1 MKIQT
6 FISFPSARIACYI
19 VFCVFAHTDVED
31 VYCMAFFKHLKF
43 FLSVLWVVERVF
55 MNVRG
60 KIRKKKYIRRN
71 RNSGKVGK
79 KMQEERDGMLH
90 VKSKMG

>member
-43 FLSVLWVVERVF
+43 FLSLLWVVERVF

-60 KIRKKKYIRRN
+60 KIRKKKKYIRRN
-71 RNSGKVGK
+71 RNSGKVSK
-79 KMQEERDGMLH
+79 KMQEKRDGDA
-90 VKSKMG
+90 SC